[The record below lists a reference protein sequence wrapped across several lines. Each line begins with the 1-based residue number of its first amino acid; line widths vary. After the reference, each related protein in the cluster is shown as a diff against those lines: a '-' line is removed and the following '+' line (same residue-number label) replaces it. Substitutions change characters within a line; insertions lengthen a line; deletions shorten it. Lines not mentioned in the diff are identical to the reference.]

1 MKRAANANKSNLPL
15 RDFAWHAQSFECC
28 CSASYANKAIGS
40 STDGTR
46 LVMKQFL
53 FSLPLNFIGCFRGRM
68 IIWHLVAMILTYLL
82 VVSGFDWF
90 YFCFTRSHG
99 LRMCMWP
106 AVVIGQ
112 IIPLCVPLYL
122 LLMGGITR
130 NPRTR
135 RTAWALGQ
143 AALLGW
149 FIASLYKAFTGRIHL
164 PLDTIVDTSHVFR
177 FGFMR
182 GGIFWGWPSSHT
194 ATAFAMAFTLFTLFP
209 RQKLVRIAVVIYA
222 FYIGIG
228 VSMTIH
234 WFSDFVA
241 GAIIG
246 TVIGVTIGKSYL
258 RQI

>member
-1 MKRAANANKSNLPL
+1 
-15 RDFAWHAQSFECC
+15 
-28 CSASYANKAIGS
+28 
-40 STDGTR
+40 
-46 LVMKQFL
+46 MKQFFL
-53 FSLPLNFIGCFRGRM
+53 SLPLNFIGCFKGRM
-68 IIWHLVAMILTYLL
+68 IIWHLVAIILTFIL
-82 VVSGFDWF
+82 VTSGFDWF
-90 YFCFTRSHG
+90 YFSSTRSPA
-99 LRMCMWP
+99 LRSCMWP

-112 IIPLCVPLYL
+112 LIPLSLPLYL
-122 LLMGGITR
+122 LLSGSLLQNARTTR
-130 NPRTR
+130 IG
-135 RTAWALGQ
+135 WAIGQ

-149 FIASLYKAFTGRIHL
+149 FMASLYKAFTGRIHL
-164 PLDTIVDTSHVFR
+164 PPNIAVDTSHVFR
-177 FGFMR
+177 FGFLR

-209 RQKLVRIAVVIYA
+209 GQRGLRIAVITYA

-258 RQI
+258 RQA

>member
-1 MKRAANANKSNLPL
+1 M
-15 RDFAWHAQSFECC
+15 DD
-28 CSASYANKAIGS
+28 IG
-40 STDGTR
+40 
-46 LVMKQFL
+46 LAMKQFL
-53 FSLPLNFIGCFRGRM
+53 LSLPLNFIGCFKGRI
-68 IIWHLVAMILTYLL
+68 IIWHMAAIILTSILII
-82 VVSGFDWF
+82 SGFDWF
-90 YFCFTRSHG
+90 YICSTRSQA
-99 LRMCMWP
+99 LRSCMWP

-112 IIPLCVPLYL
+112 LIPLTLPLYL
-122 LLMGGITR
+122 LLTGRIAQNAMIT
-130 NPRTR
+130 

-143 AALLGW
+143 AAFLGW

-164 PLDTIVDTSHVFR
+164 PHNLAIDTSHVFR

-194 ATAFAMAFTLFTLFP
+194 TTAFAMAFTLFTLFP
-209 RQKLVRIAVVIYA
+209 KQKMLRIGVIVYA
-222 FYIGIG
+222 LYIGVG

-258 RQI
+258 RLK